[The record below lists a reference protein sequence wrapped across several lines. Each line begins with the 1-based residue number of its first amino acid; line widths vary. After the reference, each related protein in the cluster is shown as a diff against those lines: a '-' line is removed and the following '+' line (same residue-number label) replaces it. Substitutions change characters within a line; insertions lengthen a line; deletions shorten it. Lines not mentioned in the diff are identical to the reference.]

1 MISINSPWFD
11 DMDFQLHNFD
21 IDANDRGKIM
31 AVEQIGNQIIAAL
44 SGGNM
49 AGNMNTGM
57 YGQQPGMM
65 GNTPMHG
72 NQQPGMM
79 NQGAYG
85 QQGNMNAGMYGQQAG
100 MMNQGAYGQQPGM
113 MNQGMYGQQPGMMN
127 QGMYGQQPGMMNQGN
142 YDPRAGVPN
151 QDYSQPVQGN
161 PAAAG
166 GAWVCSCG
174 ASNTGRFC
182 EFCGQ
187 PKPNQ

>member
-1 MISINSPWFD
+1 
-11 DMDFQLHNFD
+11 
-21 IDANDRGKIM
+21 
-31 AVEQIGNQIIAAL
+31 
-44 SGGNM
+44 
-49 AGNMNTGM
+49 
-57 YGQQPGMM
+57 
-65 GNTPMHG
+65 
-72 NQQPGMM
+72 
-79 NQGAYG
+79 
-85 QQGNMNAGMYGQQAG
+85 

-161 PAAAG
+161 LAAAG